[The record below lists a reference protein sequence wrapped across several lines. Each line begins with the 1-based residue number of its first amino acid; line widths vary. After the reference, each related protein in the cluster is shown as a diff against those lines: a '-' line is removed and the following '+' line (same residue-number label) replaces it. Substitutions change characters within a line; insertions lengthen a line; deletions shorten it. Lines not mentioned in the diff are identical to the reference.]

1 MTRKGT
7 HSVGLKCWI
16 VLVLSLAASTTIAPA
31 HADVRLWLVAEPL
44 KGMPPC
50 EEFYDKWEVPGA
62 PPAMMA
68 MVGLGREVFAA
79 KACLDKG
86 DVATACKHW
95 QGLLAVM
102 DKIGP
107 PLDESRGDV
116 EALMAEHKCETAAAS
131 EPGAA
136 PTSTPGS
143 EQTPAESAP
152 ASKPAPDAEA
162 TPPPPASGAPAES
175 PAAEK

>member
-1 MTRKGT
+1 M
-7 HSVGLKCWI
+7 
-16 VLVLSLAASTTIAPA
+16 PA
-31 HADVRLWLVAEPL
+31 
-44 KGMPPC
+44 C

-68 MVGLGREVFAA
+68 MFGLGREVIAA
-79 KACLDKG
+79 KNGLDKG

-116 EALMAEHKCETAAAS
+116 EALMSEHKCETAAGPADS
-131 EPGAA
+131 APEGAPA
-136 PTSTPGS
+136 PTSEPPATTP
-143 EQTPAESAP
+143 
-152 ASKPAPDAEA
+152 
-162 TPPPPASGAPAES
+162 PPPPASGAPAGN
-175 PAAEK
+175 PAADK

>member
-1 MTRKGT
+1 MTDIG
-7 HSVGLKCWI
+7 S
-16 VLVLSLAASTTIAPA
+16 SLALLRWAVAGCFLATLSSVSLA
-31 HADVRLWLVAEPL
+31 HADGRIWRVVEPSQ
-44 KGMPPC
+44 GMPSC

-68 MVGLGREVFAA
+68 MFGLGREVIAA
-79 KACLDKG
+79 KSCLDKG

-116 EALMAEHKCETAAAS
+116 EALMTEHKCETASGPAADS
-131 EPGAA
+131 A
-136 PTSTPGS
+136 S
-143 EQTPAESAP
+143 ESAP
-152 ASKPAPDAEA
+152 ASAPTSEPAPDSE
-162 TPPPPASGAPAES
+162 PKPQLPASGAPAGN
-175 PAAEK
+175 PAADK

>member
-1 MTRKGT
+1 MTDIGSSLTLLRWAVAGCFLAT
-7 HSVGLKCWI
+7 LTSV
-16 VLVLSLAASTTIAPA
+16 PRA
-31 HADVRLWLVAEPL
+31 HADGRIWRVAEPSQ
-44 KGMPPC
+44 GMPAC

-68 MVGLGREVFAA
+68 MFGLGREVIAA
-79 KACLDKG
+79 KNCLDKG

-116 EALMAEHKCETAAAS
+116 EALMSEHKCETAAGPADS
-131 EPGAA
+131 APEGAPA
-136 PTSTPGS
+136 PTSEPPATTP
-143 EQTPAESAP
+143 
-152 ASKPAPDAEA
+152 
-162 TPPPPASGAPAES
+162 PPPPASGAPAGN
-175 PAAEK
+175 PAADK